1 VSQAEAEVLVKL
13 LEQLVVKVV
22 DADDGC
28 TSGGQVV
35 QAPGQPNQLVE
46 MAAGAGGTQSR
57 PSAESQAVEQRA
69 PGRMLEVTGRLPGWP
84 PMEPGWLP
92 ERPGWLLE
100 WTGWLLEGAGR
111 PACQSPGGWQ
121 QPKVRHPQEQPH
133 VAVR

>member
-1 VSQAEAEVLVKL
+1 VSQAEAEVLGKL
-13 LEQLVVKVV
+13 LEQLAVKVV

-69 PGRMLEVTGRLPGWP
+69 PGRMIAESQAVEQRAPGRMLEVTGRLPGWP

-111 PACQSPGGWQ
+111 LKCPCL
-121 QPKVRHPQEQPH
+121 VLVIE
-133 VAVR
+133 